1 MIIKEFIRWG
11 FYKIKFGGS
20 KIWFHYT
27 TKIFSGSSFEGYNKI
42 HKNTFF
48 KGIIGICSYIGQD
61 SKVYGKVGRFT
72 SIGAGVE
79 VITGVHPYK
88 APFVSTSPLFISDR
102 NQTGLVIVEENKLD
116 ELRYADEANRYE
128 VVIGNDCWIGYKASI
143 ISGVTIGDGAVVL
156 SHALVTKDVPP
167 YAIVG
172 GIPAKIIGY
181 RYEEKQIESLLKIK
195 WWNFPLSN
203 IIENKDLFL
212 DIDKFILNF
221 K

>member
-1 MIIKEFIRWG
+1 MIKEFIRWG
-11 FYKIKFGGS
+11 IYKIKFWGG

-27 TKIFSGSSFEGYNKI
+27 AKIFSGSSFEGYNKI
-42 HKNTFF
+42 HKDTFF
-48 KGIIGICSYIGQD
+48 KGTIGACSYIGQD
-61 SKVYGKVGRFT
+61 SKIYGKIGRFT

-102 NQTGLVIVEENKLD
+102 NQTGLVIVKQNKLD
-116 ELRYADEANRYE
+116 EFKYADADNQYE
-128 VVIGNDCWIGYKASI
+128 VVIGNDCWIGYKASL

-172 GIPAKIIGY
+172 GVPAKIIGY
-181 RYEEKQIESLLKIK
+181 RYSEEQIETLLKIK
-195 WWNFPLSN
+195 WWNFPLKTV
-203 IIENKDLFL
+203 IENKELFL
-212 DIDKFILNF
+212 DLDKFILKF
-221 K
+221 R

>member
-1 MIIKEFIRWG
+1 MWG
-11 FYKIKFGGS
+11 IYRIKFSGS
-20 KIWFHYT
+20 KVWFHYT

-42 HKNTFF
+42 HKNTLF
-48 KGIIGICSYIGQD
+48 KGSIGICSYIGQD
-61 SKVYGKVGRFT
+61 SKIYGKIGKFT
-72 SIGAGVE
+72 SVGAGVE
-79 VITGVHPYK
+79 VITGIHPYK

-102 NQTGLVIVEENKLD
+102 NQTGLVIVEQNKLN
-116 ELRYADEANRYE
+116 EFKYADYKNRYE